1 VVAARAAGS
10 PYSTALDPGDVIH
23 AVNGTPVTSVAV
35 LRETLDKLKSSDA
48 TVLQIERNGR
58 LMYLALELE

>member
-1 VVAARAAGS
+1 
-10 PYSTALDPGDVIH
+10 
-23 AVNGTPVTSVAV
+23 VAV